1 MKIILNYLRK
11 IKIDQSYLLNLIGPI
26 FYFVLSISSG
36 SICWLSL
43 LTIGDLEWDWREFYW
58 SLSFSIPYL
67 YFLKGGAILSLG
79 LSRMG
84 LVPIGEGEYFIRLSE
99 VELIVE
105 EKSLLIGPV
114 VDIPVYIGN
123 ELGIDKLL
131 TPILF

>member
-1 MKIILNYLRK
+1 
-11 IKIDQSYLLNLIGPI
+11 
-26 FYFVLSISSG
+26 
-36 SICWLSL
+36 
-43 LTIGDLEWDWREFYW
+43 
-58 SLSFSIPYL
+58 
-67 YFLKGGAILSLG
+67 
-79 LSRMG
+79 MG